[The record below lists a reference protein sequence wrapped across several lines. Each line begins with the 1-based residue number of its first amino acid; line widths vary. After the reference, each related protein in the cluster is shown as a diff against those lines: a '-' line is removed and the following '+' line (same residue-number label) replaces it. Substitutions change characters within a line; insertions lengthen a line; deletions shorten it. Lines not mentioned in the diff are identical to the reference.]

1 MIRLNT
7 MATIV
12 RRPFF
17 AVILLPTLVLTVP
30 EQMDRNRHEGMTSEF
45 GSGDTHFN
53 SLVLL
58 PRAKLFTKKRKVMTV
73 ESEAI
78 GDSLSVPLA
87 EQLCRKGYAV
97 KVIAPDQLNADRDL
111 QALVRHA
118 KEQYNILFRQ
128 GPLAFKRVEERR
140 YTIGEEG
147 TLLAARLGVEG
158 LVFAS
163 LIGYEEAHVVFQVGV
178 INGKTGD
185 MEAFF
190 FTGLVDGVKDLIER
204 RDETIASFTRAALK
218 DYPVAAGDRGTS
230 ARAKGGAVVNEAQK
244 LLGVQPSPE
253 HKGSQQPQTVLDAC
267 RQ

>member
-17 AVILLPTLVLTVP
+17 VVILLPTLVLTVP
-30 EQMDRNRHEGMTSEF
+30 EQMDRNTRVSMTSEF
-45 GSGDTHFN
+45 RSGDTHFN

-58 PRAKLFTKKRKVMTV
+58 PRGVLWTKKRKVMTV

-78 GDSLSVPLA
+78 GDSLPVPLA

-118 KEQYNILFRQ
+118 KEQYNILYRQ
-128 GPLAFKRVEERR
+128 GLLKPERVEKRR

-147 TLLAARLGVEG
+147 ASLAARLGVEG
-158 LVFAS
+158 LIFAS
-163 LIGYEEAHVVFQVGV
+163 LIGFEGAHAVLSVGV

-185 MEAFF
+185 VEAFF
-190 FTGLVDGVKDLIER
+190 FTALGGGAKALIEG

-218 DYPVAAGDRGTS
+218 DYPVSASDRGTS
-230 ARAKGGAVVNEAQK
+230 ARAKGDAVVNEAQK

-253 HKGSQQPQTVLDAC
+253 HKGSQQPQIVLDAC